1 MPEQEKELIDKIK
14 KQKSELDEIL
24 FDHKAFNEFIKKLY
38 LDKVKK
44 ETKDFDVFDYEEKIA
59 ELEMACDSSD
69 HALEEEIS
77 PNSNYCY
84 SYLELYEDELVK
96 KFREQQYV

>member
-1 MPEQEKELIDKIK
+1 MSEQEKELIDKIK

-59 ELEMACDSSD
+59 ELEMACDYSG
-69 HALEEEIS
+69 HALELEIS
-77 PNSNYCY
+77 GNSNSCY
-84 SYLELYEDELVK
+84 SYLELDEDELVK
-96 KFREQQYV
+96 KFRDEQYV